1 MSINYIQQHLNESV
15 QVLQLL
21 QESSTLTPTI
31 DTAAAMMTQALRA
44 GNKILFCGN
53 GGSAADS
60 QHLAAEF
67 SGRFLRDRQPLAA
80 MALTVDS
87 SALTAIG
94 NDYGYEHVFSRQVT
108 GIGRSGD
115 VLVAIS
121 TSGESANVVEAAK
134 AARHKGIH
142 VIALT
147 GANGGAL
154 TAEADLRI
162 NVPAERTDL
171 VQQAHITVGHILC
184 GLVEKTISE

>member
-1 MSINYIQQHLNESV
+1 MSINYIQQHLSESV

-94 NDYGYEHVFSRQVT
+94 NDYGYEQIFSRQVT

-154 TAEADLRI
+154 AAEADLRI
-162 NVPAERTDL
+162 NIPAERTDL
-171 VQQAHITVGHILC
+171 IQQAHITVGHILC

>member
-21 QESSTLTPTI
+21 QESSTLAPTI

-94 NDYGYEHVFSRQVT
+94 NDYGYEQIFSRQVT

-121 TSGESANVVEAAK
+121 TSGESANVVEAAI

-147 GANGGAL
+147 G
-154 TAEADLRI
+154 
-162 NVPAERTDL
+162 
-171 VQQAHITVGHILC
+171 
-184 GLVEKTISE
+184 

>member
-1 MSINYIQQHLNESV
+1 MSINYIQQHLSESV

-94 NDYGYEHVFSRQVT
+94 NDYGYEQIFSRQVT